1 MGKRQEDEF
10 AHMKMLK
17 VLDPNAFEMLMLP
30 SPCFATIKL
39 ANRLGR
45 EVPAAVNVR
54 PMMSS
59 GMVRMQPIVSA
70 EFIMNSAR
78 KASQRTEM
86 IIVAGYHLVYF
97 SKRTSGTVLQ
107 GIVRG
112 SSEGGVSFKQHSKR
126 HSMLGNERSGSQRA
140 DSSLTY
146 YLKHKSSGK
155 VM

>member
-1 MGKRQEDEF
+1 
-10 AHMKMLK
+10 MKMLK

-54 PMMSS
+54 PMMSG

-107 GIVRG
+107 EDHRKAV
-112 SSEGGVSFKQHSKR
+112 
-126 HSMLGNERSGSQRA
+126 
-140 DSSLTY
+140 
-146 YLKHKSSGK
+146 
-155 VM
+155 